1 MSVRAAHYYSVLI
14 APYVRS
20 SARRVVG
27 RYSPEEIYSSKREQ
41 IEREIRDELMQKLAG
56 KHVDVDAIL
65 IREVQLPEAVQAAI
79 QTKLEGEQKALE
91 MQFVLERTKQEA
103 VRKHIEA
110 GGIADYQ
117 SIISKTLNDQVIEWK
132 GIEATESGHDQML
145 GLITSYR
152 IQQRRVYERRLP
164 NTLRGYGNAATVGEI
179 MTPWEELALVNY
191 RSLRYL
197 NVAEVYQMFQGS
209 GLTHVMVVETHED
222 DSVAARGLISRAALA
237 NRLQE
242 SNCVHAD

>member
-1 MSVRAAHYYSVLI
+1 VSQTGAMKNIEISSGVLSVGLD
-14 APYVRS
+14 
-20 SARRVVG
+20 RRGV
-27 RYSPEEIYSSKREQ
+27 Y
-41 IEREIRDELMQKLAG
+41 
-56 KHVDVDAIL
+56 
-65 IREVQLPEAVQAAI
+65 
-79 QTKLEGEQKALE
+79 
-91 MQFVLERTKQEA
+91 
-103 VRKHIEA
+103 IEA
-110 GGIADYQ
+110 GKLEPDDSAVYTMTDFRRECPICAPPSRSIDEALEDMNRLGIHALLVTQ
-117 SIISKTLNDQVIEWK
+117 SQDTR
-132 GIEATESGHDQML
+132 GHDQML